1 MPTRRSRSPRRSSP
15 GRHHHYQNRHRN
27 SPPKRKHS
35 SPRRC
40 VERYDSVARQTDEK
54 NQAFHSLLKDN
65 MQLKE
70 QLHAFKQDL
79 VATKGTHA
87 SELKSLNEKHARTA
101 QELSQWQ
108 YKVAERDGRIEYLQY
123 EWNKAVESIDERKK
137 DNRALAV
144 HLVTNHNEAVAR
156 QFGITDPKGLLLSV
170 LAELGGPCD
179 ATAHDAAG
187 LPSSQESARD
197 ASPSRG
203 KSPPYDDASQQAA
216 AMQQAP
222 GGQPAGAALGPPV
235 LAPEPTT
242 AAAPMPAAPAGEA
255 PAVVA
260 PGPGEAA
267 PDHPM
272 EDDP

>member
-1 MPTRRSRSPRRSSP
+1 MLLPCYLPNE
-15 GRHHHYQNRHRN
+15 QNVMFDTIEHI
-27 SPPKRKHS
+27 
-35 SPRRC
+35 
-40 VERYDSVARQTDEK
+40 
-54 NQAFHSLLKDN
+54 
-65 MQLKE
+65 
-70 QLHAFKQDL
+70 
-79 VATKGTHA
+79 
-87 SELKSLNEKHARTA
+87 
-101 QELSQWQ
+101 
-108 YKVAERDGRIEYLQY
+108 IEYLEY
-123 EWNKAVESIDERKK
+123 EWNKAIESTDERKN
-137 DNRALAV
+137 DNKALAV
-144 HLVTNHNEAVAR
+144 HLVTDHNEVVAR

-179 ATAHDAAG
+179 ASARDAG

-255 PAVVA
+255 PGVVA

-267 PDHPM
+267 PDPM